1 MHVSESAH
9 GVVPHVETNINA
21 DAELNSEA
29 AAESID
35 PSPWAPL
42 AVPVFRAFWF
52 ASIVSNLGTWIHEIG
67 AGWLMTNLDSSP
79 EMVSAVRVAMALPMM
94 MLAIPA
100 GVLADRVDRRK
111 LLILTQWCML
121 ATTSTL
127 AALTLAGIV
136 TAWSLLALTFV
147 LGLGMVLHVLTWQS
161 TIPELVP
168 RSQLARSIA
177 LGSISFNLARSVG
190 PAVGGILI
198 AIAGPWIAFAA
209 NAASFAAVL
218 VLLTSWKR
226 DVTESS
232 NGLSYRKSLTEG
244 IAYVRGQPA
253 MRQTLVRLAMFVWPA
268 SALWSLLPLVAR
280 DRLGWDAD
288 GFGLLVTTIG
298 AGAVAAAW
306 LLHRM
311 HLRLGTDWTVVAAV
325 LVFAGGMLGMSLATE
340 AIGALVSMFVMGS
353 TWMITLTTLNSSA
366 QMTLPNQF
374 RARGMSCY
382 MTVMAISMAGGSMTW
397 GQIAGALSVSQAQ
410 TIAAA
415 TLCVTAASIVTQL
428 KVKKTV
434 S

>member
-1 MHVSESAH
+1 MKSEAIETRCSESHVSES
-9 GVVPHVETNINA
+9 
-21 DAELNSEA
+21 
-29 AAESID
+29 ID
-35 PSPWAPL
+35 SSPWAPL
-42 AVPVFRAFWF
+42 AVPIFRAFWL

-111 LLILTQWCML
+111 LLILTQWCLL

-136 TAWSLLALTFV
+136 TAWSLLGLTFV

-198 AIAGPWIAFAA
+198 ALAGPWIAFAA
-209 NAASFAAVL
+209 NAASFAVVL
-218 VLLTSWKR
+218 VLLSTWKR
-226 DVTESS
+226 DATESS

-244 IAYVRGQPA
+244 IDYIRHQPA
-253 MRQTLVRLAMFVWPA
+253 MRQTLIRLAMFVWPA

-280 DRLGWDAD
+280 ERLGWDAD

-311 HLRLGTDWTVVAAV
+311 HVRLGTDWTVVASV
-325 LVFAGGMLGMSLATE
+325 LFFAGGMLGMSLATE
-340 AIGALVSMFVMGS
+340 AIGALVSMFVMGA

-366 QMTLPNQF
+366 QMTLTNQF

-382 MTVMAISMAGGSMTW
+382 MTVMAISMAGGAMTW

-415 TLCVTAASIVTQL
+415 TLCVTAASIVFQL
-428 KVKKTV
+428 NFKK
-434 S
+434 SSS